1 MGSLFLSKE
10 ESKRRKREAKLKL
23 FEVLVTH
30 HEAQTYQVW
39 ALNEG
44 EARDI
49 FTEGNCI
56 YSNTVHFEAEEV
68 KEIKNDHT

>member
-1 MGSLFLSKE
+1 MGALFPSK
-10 ESKRRKREAKLKL
+10 KTKLKL

-39 ALNEG
+39 ASNKNE
-44 EARDI
+44 AKDI

-56 YSNTVHFEAEEV
+56 NSITVHFEAEEV
-68 KEIKNDHT
+68 KEIKSENI